1 MNRLF
6 LKLGWVILAILCA
19 LPASAQTKLRFSV
32 AAFEQD
38 VTDLSAQSTQY
49 KKTDGSG
56 SLYAIVK
63 VTSNNPDDDLRE
75 YKFNFGSLKHIVE
88 EHDGELWLYVQKN
101 AKTVTITRNGYAPI
115 HRYDLRT
122 TIQPGKNYVM
132 QLSVAQRAVYKQMVK
147 FAVTP
152 PDCKAVV
159 MIKSAKEGAAEEMF
173 GIADSSTGE
182 VAKSLEFGSYTYR
195 IFAENYHESNGRI
208 ILDDRNALLTEKIA
222 LKPNFAS
229 VTLSVDSDAD
239 IYVNNELKGT
249 RTWSGILKSGN
260 YQVECRQKNHK
271 PSMQYITV
279 EDNVNKTYTLTPP
292 TPILGTLAVT
302 STPLGAKIE
311 VDGKNYGVTP
321 RNIDIII
328 GSHAV
333 TLSRQN
339 YKTETVN
346 VEVRENETA
355 DIDVKLS
362 DFANITINSNPKG
375 ASLSINGQNVG
386 TTPYQK
392 EMASGEYILRLTA
405 PKCRTYEKRV
415 HLDSSNPTVDI
426 KLDRQY
432 QQRNAVYLQ
441 VGGQFGTLMGIGG
454 AAGFY
459 VGNVN
464 VEAGFTMGMTSEK
477 IYVNF
482 ADGKDPSLEELK
494 PMCFGG
500 RVGYGIIIGTR
511 MRLTPQ
517 VGASVVSVKDN
528 EIATYALCATV
539 GLRFE
544 YALAANFGIS
554 ATGEGCFAV
563 SKKDSF
569 KQLEGISSKVK
580 GWATGGN
587 LRIGA
592 YVNF

>member
-1 MNRLF
+1 MNRLV

-147 FAVTP
+147 FSVTP

-279 EDNVNKTYTLTPP
+279 EENEPLTLTLTPP
-292 TPILGTLAVT
+292 TPIEGVLSVT
-302 STPLGAKIE
+302 SLPLDAHIS
-311 VDGKNYGVTP
+311 VDGVDFGLTP
-321 RNIDIII
+321 RNLDIII
-328 GSHAV
+328 GQHNV
-333 TLSRQN
+333 TVTKKGYLSFSQR
-339 YKTETVN
+339 VD
-346 VEVRENETA
+346 VGEN
-355 DIDVKLS
+355 
-362 DFANITINSNPKG
+362 
-375 ASLSINGQNVG
+375 Q
-386 TTPYQK
+386 
-392 EMASGEYILRLTA
+392 
-405 PKCRTYEKRV
+405 
-415 HLDSSNPTVDI
+415 TVDI
-426 KLDRQY
+426 SAILVKDKPENSNKEILPKKNVNKESLLK
-432 QQRNAVYLQ
+432 RNMAYLQ
-441 VGGQFGTLMGIGG
+441 AGAKVGTLIGAGVNIGG
-454 AAGFY
+454 YIYNF
-459 VGNVN
+459 N
-464 VEAGFTMGMTSEK
+464 VEASFTMGLKSEK
-477 IYVNF
+477 FYAKSTQENIN
-482 ADGKDPSLEELK
+482 SLEELK
-494 PMCFGG
+494 PMIFGG
-500 RVGYGIIIGTR
+500 RIGYGIMAGKR
-511 MRLTPQ
+511 MRITPQ
-517 VGASVVSVKDN
+517 VGVSAVLVKDDV
-528 EIATYALCATV
+528 IQTSALCATV
-539 GLRFE
+539 GVRAE
-544 YALAANFGIS
+544 YAFSSHFGVS

-563 SKKDSF
+563 SKKDAF
-569 KQLEGISSKVK
+569 EKVAEFSSRVK

-587 LRIGA
+587 ISLGI
-592 YVNF
+592 YVSF

>member
-1 MNRLF
+1 MNRLV
-6 LKLGWVILAILCA
+6 LKLGVILAILCA

-279 EDNVNKTYTLTPP
+279 EENELLTLTLTPP
-292 TPILGTLAVT
+292 TPIEGVLSVT
-302 STPLGAKIE
+302 SLPLDAHIS
-311 VDGKNYGVTP
+311 VDGVDFGLTP
-321 RNIDIII
+321 RNLDIII
-328 GSHAV
+328 GQHNV
-333 TLSRQN
+333 TVTKKGYLPFSQR
-339 YKTETVN
+339 VD
-346 VEVRENETA
+346 VGEN
-355 DIDVKLS
+355 
-362 DFANITINSNPKG
+362 
-375 ASLSINGQNVG
+375 Q
-386 TTPYQK
+386 
-392 EMASGEYILRLTA
+392 
-405 PKCRTYEKRV
+405 
-415 HLDSSNPTVDI
+415 TVDI
-426 KLDRQY
+426 SAILVKDKPENSNKEILPKKNVNKESLLK
-432 QQRNAVYLQ
+432 RNMAYLQ
-441 VGGQFGTLMGIGG
+441 AGAKVGTL
-454 AAGFY
+454 
-459 VGNVN
+459 
-464 VEAGFTMGMTSEK
+464 
-477 IYVNF
+477 
-482 ADGKDPSLEELK
+482 
-494 PMCFGG
+494 
-500 RVGYGIIIGTR
+500 
-511 MRLTPQ
+511 
-517 VGASVVSVKDN
+517 
-528 EIATYALCATV
+528 
-539 GLRFE
+539 
-544 YALAANFGIS
+544 
-554 ATGEGCFAV
+554 
-563 SKKDSF
+563 
-569 KQLEGISSKVK
+569 
-580 GWATGGN
+580 
-587 LRIGA
+587 IGA
-592 YVNF
+592 GVNIGVYICNFNV

>member
-1 MNRLF
+1 MNSLV

-195 IFAENYHESNGRI
+195 IFAENYHESSGRI
-208 ILDDRNALLTEKIA
+208 ILDDRNALLTENIA

-279 EDNVNKTYTLTPP
+279 EENEPLTLTLTPP
-292 TPILGTLAVT
+292 TPIEGVLSVT
-302 STPLGAKIE
+302 SLPLDAHIS
-311 VDGKNYGVTP
+311 VDGVDFGLTP
-321 RNIDIII
+321 RNLDIII
-328 GSHAV
+328 GQHNV
-333 TLSRQN
+333 TVTKKGYLPFSQR
-339 YKTETVN
+339 VD
-346 VEVRENETA
+346 VGEN
-355 DIDVKLS
+355 
-362 DFANITINSNPKG
+362 
-375 ASLSINGQNVG
+375 Q
-386 TTPYQK
+386 
-392 EMASGEYILRLTA
+392 
-405 PKCRTYEKRV
+405 
-415 HLDSSNPTVDI
+415 TVDI
-426 KLDRQY
+426 SAILVKDKPENSNKEILPKKNVNKESLLK
-432 QQRNAVYLQ
+432 RNMAYLQ
-441 VGGQFGTLMGIGG
+441 AGAKVGTLIGAGVNIGG
-454 AAGFY
+454 YICNF
-459 VGNVN
+459 N
-464 VEAGFTMGMTSEK
+464 VEASFTMGLKSEK
-477 IYVNF
+477 FYAKSTQENIN
-482 ADGKDPSLEELK
+482 SLEELK
-494 PMCFGG
+494 PMIFGG
-500 RVGYGIIIGTR
+500 RIGYGIMGGKR
-511 MRLTPQ
+511 MRITPQ
-517 VGASVVSVKDN
+517 VGVSAVLVKDDV
-528 EIATYALCATV
+528 IQTSALCATV
-539 GLRFE
+539 GVRAE
-544 YALAANFGIS
+544 YAFSSHFGVS

-563 SKKDSF
+563 SKKDAF
-569 KQLEGISSKVK
+569 EKVAEFSSKVK

-587 LRIGA
+587 ISLGI
-592 YVNF
+592 YVSF